1 MYLQEDIESWAAAKG
16 IYNYGSFN
24 AQMKVLAEEGIEATE
39 AYCYH
44 KIERTQQAR
53 IQLEQEL
60 GDIYVV
66 WINACKVANMDPE
79 WCAKQAVI
87 KNSSRNGNMVNGR
100 FVKDTID
107 D

>member
-1 MYLQEDIESWAAAKG
+1 MQEDIEAWADAKG

-24 AQMKVLAEEGIEATE
+24 AQMKVLAEEVIEATE

-44 KIERTQQAR
+44 KIERTAQAR

-66 WINACKVANMDPE
+66 WVNACKVAGIGTE
-79 WCAKQAVI
+79 EAARAAIV
-87 KNSSRNGNMVNGR
+87 KNSQRSGNMVNGR
-100 FVKDTID
+100 FVKDTVD

>member
-1 MYLQEDIESWAAAKG
+1 
-16 IYNYGSFN
+16 
-24 AQMKVLAEEGIEATE
+24 MKVLAEEVIEATE

-44 KIERTQQAR
+44 KIERTQQAST
-53 IQLEQEL
+53 QLEQEL

-66 WINACKVANMDPE
+66 WLNACKVAGVEPE
-79 WCAKQAVI
+79 WAAKQAVT
-87 KNSSRNGNMVNGR
+87 KNAKRTGNMVNGR

>member
-1 MYLQEDIESWAAAKG
+1 MYLQEEIEAWASAKG

-24 AQMKVLAEEGIEATE
+24 AQMKVLAEEVIEATE

-53 IQLEQEL
+53 VQLEQEL

-79 WCAKQAVI
+79 DCARKAVM
-87 KNSSRNGNMVNGR
+87 KNAARTGNMVNGR
-100 FVKDTID
+100 FVKDTVD